1 MKSIYIAI
9 SFLTQGARRRN
20 LKVLGRLLLSF
31 AALVTVFTIIFHVLM
46 AYEGQQH
53 SWATGVYWTMVV
65 MSTLGFGDI
74 TFTSD
79 IGRIFSVI
87 VLLSG
92 TIFMLVL
99 LPYMFI
105 QFFYVPW
112 MEAQA
117 AARAPRELSPHLQGH
132 VLLTGLS
139 PMEESLIRLLKRSH
153 IEYAVLVP
161 DLQEALALFDNGYR
175 VMVGE
180 MDDPDTYRRAR
191 SDQADLV
198 VTARSDTK
206 NTNVTF
212 TVREISEGIAIVATA
227 ASSASVDVLQL
238 AGCNHV
244 LQLGEML
251 GQSLARCVLGRNARS
266 HEIGQFD
273 ELIIAEA
280 AAANTPLI
288 GRTLQ
293 DIRLRDHAQVTVV
306 GVWNRGN
313 FEIAGPQTLIQA
325 TSILVLAG
333 TRTQLDSYDSLF
345 CIYTGKETPVLI
357 IGGGRVGRAAARSLA
372 AEGIDYRIVE
382 RLPERV
388 RDPQKYVLGDA
399 AELEILEQAGIRES
413 SSIIITTHDDDMNI
427 YLTIYCRRL
436 RPNIQILARANLERN
451 VSTLHRAGADF
462 VMSYAT
468 TGANMIFNLLKKA
481 DILLLAEGLDAFRLP
496 IPAKLA
502 GKTLAEC
509 QIRQKSG
516 CNVVAVARDQ
526 AFEVNPDANVPLPQ
540 SGTLVVIGDIEAEA
554 RFFKAFVD

>member
-20 LKVLGRLLLSF
+20 LEVLGRLLLSF
-31 AALVTVFTIIFHVLM
+31 AALVTTFTIMFHVLM

-161 DLQEALALFDNGYR
+161 DLPEALALFDNGYR

-212 TVREISEGIAIVATA
+212 TVREISEGISIVATA

-238 AGCNHV
+238 AGCNYV

-251 GQSLARCVLGRNARS
+251 GRSLARCVLGRNARS

-280 AAANTPLI
+280 AAAHTPLI
-288 GRTLQ
+288 GRTLK

-313 FEIAGPQTLIQA
+313 FEIAGPQTLIHA

-333 TRTQLDSYDSLF
+333 TRPQLDSYDSLF

-357 IGGGRVGRAAARSLA
+357 IGGGRVGRAAARALA

-554 RFFKAFVD
+554 RFFQAFVD